1 MTKPSPLR
9 ARWAVA
15 TIFLLHGAVW
25 GSWVPHIPLAKER
38 LEVGTG
44 IFGLALLA
52 IAAGAVTAMPL
63 AGALINCLG
72 SAHMTAI
79 TGLLFFTAFVGPV
92 LAPTLAIF
100 VIVAFCFGAAIGSM
114 DVSMNAHGIAVERAL
129 RLPSMSLFHGA
140 FSIGGM
146 LGAFLGAAALGVM
159 GEWTHA
165 FLIAILLIALFLACL
180 PFLLPAAADR
190 GLSGTGFAWP
200 TRATI
205 GLGLLCFLALMAE
218 GSVIDWSA
226 IMLRQSFAL
235 EAGTAALGYGLFS
248 AGMALSRLIGDGLR
262 VKLGAV
268 SLVRGSAVMSAL
280 AMAAAV
286 SLPNPWAAIAALAF
300 AGFGIGNIA
309 PVLFAG
315 GGRLEPEA
323 PGRGIAAVTT
333 LGYSGFLAGP
343 PLIGFVAEV
352 TGLPAALGLVAA
364 TALVIAF
371 YARAVQ
377 AADTY

>member
-1 MTKPSPLR
+1 M
-9 ARWAVA
+9 
-15 TIFLLHGAVW
+15 IFLLHGAVW

-44 IFGLALLA
+44 VFGLALLA
-52 IAAGAVTAMPL
+52 IAAGAVIAMPL
-63 AGALINCLG
+63 AGALINRLG
-72 SAHMTAI
+72 SARMTAI
-79 TGLLFFTAFVGPV
+79 TGILFFATFIGPV
-92 LAPTLAIF
+92 LAPTLAAF

-114 DVSMNAHGIAVERAL
+114 DVAMNAHGIAVERAL
-129 RLPSMSLFHGA
+129 RLPTMSLFHGA

-165 FLIAILLIALFLACL
+165 FIVAFLLIAVFTACL
-180 PFLLPAAADR
+180 PFLLPATADR
-190 GLSGTGFAWP
+190 GLSGSSFAWP

-226 IMLRQSFAL
+226 IMLRGSFAL
-235 EAGTAALGYGLFS
+235 DAGTAALGYGLFS
-248 AGMALSRLIGDGLR
+248 AGMAISRLLGDGLR
-262 VKLGAV
+262 VGFG
-268 SLVRGSAVMSAL
+268 SMRLVRSSAVLTAVAL
-280 AMAAAV
+280 VAAV
-286 SLPNPWAAIAALAF
+286 SLPNPWAAIAAFAF
-300 AGFGIGNIA
+300 AGFGIGNLA

-315 GGRLEPEA
+315 GGRLEPDA

-343 PLIGFVAEV
+343 PFIGFVAEV
-352 TGLPAALGLVAA
+352 TGLPAALGLMAV
-364 TALVIAF
+364 TALVIAAF
-371 YARAVQ
+371 ARAAA

>member
-1 MTKPSPLR
+1 
-9 ARWAVA
+9 
-15 TIFLLHGAVW
+15 
-25 GSWVPHIPLAKER
+25 
-38 LEVGTG
+38 
-44 IFGLALLA
+44 
-52 IAAGAVTAMPL
+52 
-63 AGALINCLG
+63 
-72 SAHMTAI
+72 
-79 TGLLFFTAFVGPV
+79 
-92 LAPTLAIF
+92 
-100 VIVAFCFGAAIGSM
+100 
-114 DVSMNAHGIAVERAL
+114 MNAHGIAVERAL
-129 RLPSMSLFHGA
+129 RLPTMSLFHGA

-165 FLIAILLIALFLACL
+165 FIVAFLLIALFLACL
-180 PFLLPAAADR
+180 PFLLPATADR
-190 GLSGTGFAWP
+190 GLSGSSFAWP

-262 VKLGAV
+262 VKFGAV
-268 SLVRGSAVMSAL
+268 LLVRGSAVMSAF

-286 SLPNPWAAIAALAF
+286 SLPNPQAAIAALAF

-352 TGLPAALGLVAA
+352 TGLPVALGLVAA